1 MLPREGG
8 NTKKTLLTL
17 FELQEDRGVSGVAA
31 EVAATLLIPEQHIL
45 PELELLRPLQPLR
58 LQRRLVQVQQ
68 AANDEGVVVEKA
80 GDRRGS
86 AECAGGRGDVGG
98 KKSEQWERRE
108 NEDSFH

>member
-1 MLPREGG
+1 MGKHEVLFGIWISAQQS
-8 NTKKTLLTL
+8 LLTL
-17 FELQEDRGVSGVAA
+17 FELQEDRGVSGVTA

-68 AANDEGVVVEKA
+68 AANDEGVVVEEA

-86 AECAGGRGDVGG
+86 AERAG
-98 KKSEQWERRE
+98 KEET
-108 NEDSFH
+108 